1 MRTTRTVG
9 QKMAVKGENS
19 HSILFH
25 IVNCFNY
32 REVECSDD
40 EVGDEAQVLPL
51 VEGGRNGGGEM
62 GNNLSY
68 TLCPFTSV
76 GLEWDDSSTMDGS
89 TSASV
94 SNRQQHH
101 GRKGH
106 RV

>member
-1 MRTTRTVG
+1 MRT
-9 QKMAVKGENS
+9 A
-19 HSILFH
+19 ILFH
-25 IVNCFNY
+25 IVHCFNY

-62 GNNLSY
+62 GTICYS
-68 TLCPFTSV
+68 FHSV